1 MSSRQKSFFEQD
13 HGSKSKARWQGNRSF
28 DRKPSMNE
36 ATSKPAPPPKPPI
49 QPSTETRSKLKA
61 FEFARHPDK
70 ENDTSTTAPASPV
83 KQLEAPSSPIKTVQD
98 RPLPSTPAMR
108 LPLADL
114 IGNAEDAL
122 RRPTPQEESPVEE
135 IGWIANSSHP
145 DLTPRQRRRR
155 PQSSSP
161 VSSSQNDVADLP
173 DANLPL
179 SAFKTPKADPA
190 AELWTRYATARNPD
204 DTPIEKRIPLFAHLM
219 NDSSPRSAPRTPGGS
234 VGGLRRWAS
243 CGLEF
248 PSSRVKRRR
257 VNGIFRDNN
266 NNNTDPGDLSAA
278 KPLSRVGMLVE
289 KVQESLAHKDLPS
302 SSSPLP
308 DKGEFPSVHMA
319 TSDHQQSQPRSAR
332 SSQQY
337 SYQHEDTE
345 FDDADITLD
354 DIADIQPTAAVQN
367 NSMSNTTIMNTI
379 DEDDDE
385 FGDDEFGDDLDVDEI
400 ENAVS
405 FFESR
410 PGTSNGQ
417 FTSQPNTCAIAQSHP
432 PLPPSAP
439 PPQQQQQQQQP
450 QTFDLTGF
458 SDDDDDDEFGGS
470 DLDEEQFAQ
479 AEMAATQALE
489 ASTSASS
496 TTQKSRAIQ
505 RYLVK
510 QVIDG
515 QYTDLRGRQQPEK
528 VLFVEDE
535 VQKRNKAITLRQSW
549 LETHC
554 APGSYVHVVGHFNK
568 SAQITIDDAENLII
582 VHPDHLISAT
592 VVADSFECIRRAVLQ
607 DRVKA
612 TSRSS
617 EPSVYGSMLHEIF
630 QEAMKSNDWDQDSLN
645 DLVGKTVGKYLESLF
660 ELGHE
665 DTNKAFEH
673 LKSKMPEMSSWAK
686 VFVKAKPG
694 PDALAEDRGG
704 KKIRVSITKLL
715 DVEEHVWSPTY
726 GLKGNIDATV
736 QVRMEDEQ
744 GQRALTVPFEVKTG
758 RNTTNTSHRAQ
769 TALYT
774 LLLSDRYD
782 LDVIYGLLYYMENS
796 SVTRIPAIRHELRH
810 MIMQRNELA
819 CYVRERLQ
827 LPPMIQDER
836 KCGRCYA
843 KTECFL
849 YHKLAEDGTAE
860 SAGVKEKFN
869 DLVGKLQ
876 PIHQDFFK
884 KWDNLL
890 TKEESELM
898 KFRRELWTMLS
909 TEREKLGRCFSEV
922 VIEKGS
928 MKELNDMTK
937 INRYR
942 YTLIK
947 RKPPPGFSFTESQIT
962 IGEPIVISSEKGH
975 FALANGYVT
984 KLSKGRITVA
994 VDRRLHNARQKQADF
1009 DANTN
1014 QTFSG
1019 IMEVGREDEPSQ
1031 NAQGVEETPIIYRL
1045 DKDEFSNGMATVR
1058 NNLLALMDDNV
1069 FRSAEL
1075 RKLIVENTDPEF
1087 KTEPAAYALSGP
1099 ASQLQINKDQ
1109 RAAIDKVMSAKDY
1122 ALVLGMPGTG
1132 KTTTIAHIIRALVAR
1147 GKSVLLT
1154 SYTHTA
1160 VDNILLKLRDS
1171 DASILRLGTLAKIH
1185 PEVQEFAH
1193 LAATPKQSM
1202 EELEDTYMKPQVVA
1216 TTCLGVNHQLFQRR
1230 AFDYCIVDEASQITL
1245 PVCLGPI
1252 RMAKTFVLVGDH
1264 YQLPPL
1270 VQNREAQEGGLDI
1283 SLFKLLSDRHPE
1295 SVVNLEHQY
1304 RMCEE
1309 VQLLS
1314 KTLIYSGRLKCGNE
1328 AVATRT
1334 LRIPSPDGLM
1344 KYHSEPQGSWSV
1356 DRNLCLGPAQS
1367 NCWISDLLSPQR
1379 KVVFANTDTLCPVP
1393 KETVMGSRI
1402 VNAVEATLLVQLV
1415 LSLIAQGIS
1424 PTEIGVITFYRS
1436 QLALL
1441 RQLLKPYPE
1450 ASGVEMHTADKFQG
1464 RDKEVVFI
1472 SCVRSNDTGNVGDLL
1487 RDWRRINV
1495 AFTRARSKMV
1505 ILGSKETLSANE
1517 LLEKFLKLVDSK
1529 GWIYNLPKL
1538 AERGHNFQDTIGASL
1553 ATQKT
1558 PAKTPAKKRDVEG
1571 DEEEGA
1577 TEAKKR
1583 RRHHNPHA
1591 QRKGIEDFLCGS
1603 AEKTVY
1609 HNENSKMNKPFKV
1622 PEKVG
1627 KIGTKALF
1635 GKSQASGKRPVL
1647 MDIVN
1652 DALGGLE

>member
-13 HGSKSKARWQGNRSF
+13 HGSKVGIRHPKTRRQKTNPRQSKARWQGNRSF

-49 QPSTETRSKLKA
+49 QPSTETKSKLKA

-204 DTPIEKRIPLFAHLM
+204 DTPIEKRIPSFAHLM

-319 TSDHQQSQPRSAR
+319 TSDHQQSQTRSER

-337 SYQHEDTE
+337 CYQHEDTE

-367 NSMSNTTIMNTI
+367 NPMSNTTIMNTI

-439 PPQQQQQQQQP
+439 PPQQQQP

-496 TTQKSRAIQ
+496 SRAIQ

-528 VLFVEDE
+528 
-535 VQKRNKAITLRQSW
+535 
-549 LETHC
+549 
-554 APGSYVHVVGHFNK
+554 
-568 SAQITIDDAENLII
+568 
-582 VHPDHLISAT
+582 
-592 VVADSFECIRRAVLQ
+592 

-686 VFVKAKPG
+686 V
-694 PDALAEDRGG
+694 
-704 KKIRVSITKLL
+704 ITKLL

-736 QVRMEDEQ
+736 QVRMEDEL

-819 CYVRERLQ
+819 CYVQ
-827 LPPMIQDER
+827 
-836 KCGRCYA
+836 
-843 KTECFL
+843 
-849 YHKLAEDGTAE
+849 
-860 SAGVKEKFN
+860 
-869 DLVGKLQ
+869 
-876 PIHQDFFK
+876 
-884 KWDNLL
+884 
-890 TKEESELM
+890 
-898 KFRRELWTMLS
+898 
-909 TEREKLGRCFSEV
+909 
-922 VIEKGS
+922 
-928 MKELNDMTK
+928 
-937 INRYR
+937 
-942 YTLIK
+942 
-947 RKPPPGFSFTESQIT
+947 SQIT

-994 VDRRLHNARQKQADF
+994 VDRRLHNARRKQADF

-1245 PVCLGPI
+1245 P
-1252 RMAKTFVLVGDH
+1252 
-1264 YQLPPL
+1264 
-1270 VQNREAQEGGLDI
+1270 
-1283 SLFKLLSDRHPE
+1283 
-1295 SVVNLEHQY
+1295 
-1304 RMCEE
+1304 
-1309 VQLLS
+1309 
-1314 KTLIYSGRLKCGNE
+1314 
-1328 AVATRT
+1328 
-1334 LRIPSPDGLM
+1334 
-1344 KYHSEPQGSWSV
+1344 
-1356 DRNLCLGPAQS
+1356 
-1367 NCWISDLLSPQR
+1367 R

-1558 PAKTPAKKRDVEG
+1558 PAKTPAKKRDMEG

-1577 TEAKKR
+1577 AEAKKR

-1591 QRKGIEDFLCGS
+1591 QRKGIEDFLSGS

-1609 HNENSKMNKPFKV
+1609 HNENSKINKPFKV

>member
-1 MSSRQKSFFEQD
+1 MSSSRQKSFFEQD

-28 DRKPSMNE
+28 DKNPSTNE
-36 ATSKPAPPPKPPI
+36 ATNKPLPSTKPPI
-49 QPSTETRSKLKA
+49 QPSTETKSKLKA
-61 FEFARHPDK
+61 FEFTRHPDK
-70 ENDTSTTAPASPV
+70 ENPSTITTAPLSPV
-83 KQLEAPSSPIKTVQD
+83 KHAQAPSSPIKTVQD

-161 VSSSQNDVADLP
+161 VTSSQNDASDLL
-173 DANLPL
+173 DSNLPQ
-179 SAFKTPKADPA
+179 SAFKTPRADPA

-204 DTPIEKRIPLFAHLM
+204 ETPIEKRIPSLAHLM

-266 NNNTDPGDLSAA
+266 NPQDPSVA

-289 KVQESLAHKDLPS
+289 KVQESLAHKDIPS

-308 DKGEFPSVHMA
+308 DKGEFPRIHKP
-319 TSDHQQSQPRSAR
+319 TSDHQRSQPPSAH

-337 SYQHEDTE
+337 SYQHEDAE
-345 FDDADITLD
+345 FDDTDITLD
-354 DIADIQPTAAVQN
+354 DMAEIQPDNTTQN
-367 NSMSNTTIMNTI
+367 NSMTNTTVMNTI

-385 FGDDEFGDDLDVDEI
+385 FGDDFGDDLDAEEM

-417 FTSQPNTCAIAQSHP
+417 FISQPNTCAIAQPDQPS
-432 PLPPSAP
+432 PPSAP
-439 PPQQQQQQQQP
+439 APPQQDQQQKP

-470 DLDEEQFAQ
+470 DLDEEQLVQ
-479 AEMAATQALE
+479 AEIDATQALE

-496 TTQKSRAIQ
+496 VRISNLPR
-505 RYLVK
+505 
-510 QVIDG
+510 
-515 QYTDLRGRQQPEK
+515 
-528 VLFVEDE
+528 VLLVEDE
-535 VQKRNKAITLRQSW
+535 VHNLNKTITLRQSW

-554 APGSYVHVVGHFNK
+554 APGSYVHVVGRFSK
-568 SAQITIDDAENLII
+568 IGQITIDDAENLII

-630 QEAMKSNDWDQDSLN
+630 QEAMKANEWEQDSLN
-645 DLVGKTVGKYLESLF
+645 ELVGKTVGKYLESLF
-660 ELGHE
+660 ELGHK
-665 DTNKAFEH
+665 DTNKAYEH

-736 QVRMEDEQ
+736 QVLMEDEQ
-744 GQRALTVPFEVKTG
+744 GSRALTVPFEVKTG

-796 SVTRIPAIRHELRH
+796 SITRIPAIRHELRH

-849 YHKLAEDGTAE
+849 YHKLAEDGTTE

-869 DLVGKLQ
+869 ELVGKLQ
-876 PIHQDFFK
+876 PVHQDFFK
-884 KWDNLL
+884 KWDTLL

-928 MKELNDMTK
+928 MKELEDMTK

-942 YTLIK
+942 YTLVK
-947 RKPPPGFSFTESQIT
+947 KEPPPGFSFTESQIT

-975 FALANGYVT
+975 FALANGYVI
-984 KLSKGRITVA
+984 KVSRGRITVA

-1009 DANTN
+1009 DTNIN

-1031 NAQGVEETPIIYRL
+1031 NAEGIEEAPIVYRL

-1058 NNLLALMDDNV
+1058 NNLLALMDDNI
-1069 FRSAEL
+1069 FRSADL
-1075 RKLIVENTDPEF
+1075 RKLIVEDTDPVF
-1087 KTEPAAYALSGP
+1087 KPEPAAYALSGP
-1099 ASQLQINKDQ
+1099 ASQLQINRDQ

-1171 DASILRLGTLAKIH
+1171 DASVLRLGTLAKIH

-1216 TTCLGVNHQLFQRR
+1216 TTCLGVNHQLFQQRV
-1230 AFDYCIVDEASQITL
+1230 FDYCIVDEASQITL

-1314 KTLIYSGRLKCGNE
+1314 KTLIYSGRLKCGND
-1328 AVATRT
+1328 AVASRT
-1334 LRIPSPDGLM
+1334 LNVPTPDGIM
-1344 KYHSEPQGSWSV
+1344 RYHSEPQGSWSL
-1356 DRNLCLGPAQS
+1356 DRNLCLGPTQGK
-1367 NCWISDLLSPQR
+1367 CWLSDILSPSR

-1393 KETVMGSRI
+1393 KETAVGSRI
-1402 VNAVEATLLVQLV
+1402 VNATEAQLLTQLV
-1415 LSLIAQGIS
+1415 LSLISQGV
-1424 PTEIGVITFYRS
+1424 PPNEIGVIAFYRS

-1441 RQLLKPYPE
+1441 RQLLKSHPE

-1487 RDWRRINV
+1487 RDWRRLNV

-1505 ILGSKETLSANE
+1505 VLGSKETLTSNE
-1517 LLEKFLKLVDSK
+1517 LLEKFLKLVESN

-1538 AERGHNFQDTIGASL
+1538 AERGHNFQDGLGVSL

-1558 PAKTPAKKRDVEG
+1558 PAKSPCKRDLAGSLEDNEDG
-1571 DEEEGA
+1571 
-1577 TEAKKR
+1577 KKR
-1583 RRHHNPHA
+1583 RRNPHA
-1591 QRKGIEDFLCGS
+1591 QRKGIEDYLSGS
-1603 AEKTVY
+1603 PAARSVY
-1609 HNENSKMNKPFKV
+1609 HRDNSKINKPFKV
-1622 PEKVG
+1622 PDKVG
-1627 KIGTKALF
+1627 KVGTKALF
-1635 GKSQASGKRPVL
+1635 GKEHSSSKRPVL

-1652 DALGGLE
+1652 DALGGIE

>member
-1 MSSRQKSFFEQD
+1 M
-13 HGSKSKARWQGNRSF
+13 
-28 DRKPSMNE
+28 
-36 ATSKPAPPPKPPI
+36 
-49 QPSTETRSKLKA
+49 
-61 FEFARHPDK
+61 
-70 ENDTSTTAPASPV
+70 
-83 KQLEAPSSPIKTVQD
+83 
-98 RPLPSTPAMR
+98 
-108 LPLADL
+108 
-114 IGNAEDAL
+114 
-122 RRPTPQEESPVEE
+122 
-135 IGWIANSSHP
+135 
-145 DLTPRQRRRR
+145 
-155 PQSSSP
+155 
-161 VSSSQNDVADLP
+161 
-173 DANLPL
+173 
-179 SAFKTPKADPA
+179 
-190 AELWTRYATARNPD
+190 
-204 DTPIEKRIPLFAHLM
+204 
-219 NDSSPRSAPRTPGGS
+219 
-234 VGGLRRWAS
+234 
-243 CGLEF
+243 
-248 PSSRVKRRR
+248 
-257 VNGIFRDNN
+257 
-266 NNNTDPGDLSAA
+266 
-278 KPLSRVGMLVE
+278 
-289 KVQESLAHKDLPS
+289 
-302 SSSPLP
+302 
-308 DKGEFPSVHMA
+308 
-319 TSDHQQSQPRSAR
+319 
-332 SSQQY
+332 
-337 SYQHEDTE
+337 
-345 FDDADITLD
+345 
-354 DIADIQPTAAVQN
+354 
-367 NSMSNTTIMNTI
+367 
-379 DEDDDE
+379 
-385 FGDDEFGDDLDVDEI
+385 
-400 ENAVS
+400 
-405 FFESR
+405 
-410 PGTSNGQ
+410 
-417 FTSQPNTCAIAQSHP
+417 
-432 PLPPSAP
+432 
-439 PPQQQQQQQQP
+439 
-450 QTFDLTGF
+450 
-458 SDDDDDDEFGGS
+458 
-470 DLDEEQFAQ
+470 
-479 AEMAATQALE
+479 
-489 ASTSASS
+489 
-496 TTQKSRAIQ
+496 
-505 RYLVK
+505 
-510 QVIDG
+510 QV
-515 QYTDLRGRQQPEK
+515 L
-528 VLFVEDE
+528 LVEDE
-535 VQKRNKAITLRQSW
+535 VHSRNKTITLRQTW

-554 APGSYVHVVGHFNK
+554 APGSYVHVVGRFSK
-568 SAQITIDDAENLII
+568 TGQITIDDAENLII

-630 QEAMKSNDWDQDSLN
+630 QEAMKANAWEQDSLN
-645 DLVGKTVGKYLESLF
+645 ELVGKTVSKYLESLF
-660 ELGHE
+660 ELGHK
-665 DTNKAFEH
+665 DTNKAYEH

-736 QVRMEDEQ
+736 QVLMEDEQ
-744 GQRALTVPFEVKTG
+744 GSRALTVPFEVKTG

-796 SVTRIPAIRHELRH
+796 SIARIPAIRHELRH

-849 YHKLAEDGTAE
+849 YHKLAEDGTTE
-860 SAGVKEKFN
+860 SAGVKVKFN
-869 DLVGKLQ
+869 ELVGKLQ
-876 PIHQDFFK
+876 PVHQDFFK
-884 KWDNLL
+884 KWDTLL

-928 MKELNDMTK
+928 MRELEDMTK

-942 YTLIK
+942 YTLVK
-947 RKPPPGFSFTESQIT
+947 KEPPPGFSFTESQIT
-962 IGEPIVISSEKGH
+962 VGEPIVISSEKGH

-984 KLSKGRITVA
+984 KVSRGRITVA

-1009 DANTN
+1009 DTNTN

-1031 NAQGVEETPIIYRL
+1031 NAEGIEEAPIVYRL

-1058 NNLLALMDDNV
+1058 NNLLALMDDNI
-1069 FRSAEL
+1069 FRSADL
-1075 RKLIVENTDPEF
+1075 RKLIVENTDPVF
-1087 KTEPAAYALSGP
+1087 KPEPAAYALSGP
-1099 ASQLQINKDQ
+1099 ASQLQINEDQ

-1171 DASILRLGTLAKIH
+1171 DASVLRLGTLAKIH

-1216 TTCLGVNHQLFQRR
+1216 TTCLGVNHQLFQQRV
-1230 AFDYCIVDEASQITL
+1230 FDYCIVDEASQITL

-1295 SVVNLEHQY
+1295 SVANLEHQY

-1314 KTLIYSGRLKCGNE
+1314 KTLIYSGRLKCGND
-1328 AVATRT
+1328 AVASRT
-1334 LRIPSPDGLM
+1334 LKVPTPDGM
-1344 KYHSEPQGSWSV
+1344 MRYHSEPQGSWSL
-1356 DRNLCLGPAQS
+1356 DRNLCLGPAEGQ
-1367 NCWISDLLSPQR
+1367 CWLSEVLSPSR

-1393 KETVMGSRI
+1393 KETAVGSRI
-1402 VNAVEATLLVQLV
+1402 VNATEAQLLTQLV
-1415 LSLIAQGIS
+1415 LSLISQGV
-1424 PTEIGVITFYRS
+1424 PPNEIGVIAFYRS

-1441 RQLLKPYPE
+1441 RQLLKSHPE

-1487 RDWRRINV
+1487 RDWRRLNV

-1505 ILGSKETLSANE
+1505 VLGSKETLTSNE
-1517 LLEKFLKLVDSK
+1517 LFEKFLKLVESN
-1529 GWIYNLPKL
+1529 GWIYDLPKL
-1538 AERGHNFQDTIGASL
+1538 AERGHNFQDVLGMSL
-1553 ATQKT
+1553 ATQRT
-1558 PAKTPAKKRDVEG
+1558 PAKSPCKRDLAGNLEDSEDG
-1571 DEEEGA
+1571 
-1577 TEAKKR
+1577 KKR
-1583 RRHHNPHA
+1583 RRNPHA
-1591 QRKGIEDFLCGS
+1591 QRKGIEDYLSGS
-1603 AEKTVY
+1603 PAARSVY
-1609 HNENSKMNKPFKV
+1609 HRDNSKMNKPFKM

-1627 KIGTKALF
+1627 KVGTKALF
-1635 GKSQASGKRPVL
+1635 GKENSSSKRPVL

-1652 DALGGLE
+1652 DALGGIE

>member
-1 MSSRQKSFFEQD
+1 
-13 HGSKSKARWQGNRSF
+13 
-28 DRKPSMNE
+28 MNE
-36 ATSKPAPPPKPPI
+36 ATNKPAALPTKPPS
-49 QPSTETRSKLKA
+49 QPSTETNSKLKA

-70 ENDTSTTAPASPV
+70 ENGNTTILASAPLSQD
-83 KQLEAPSSPIKTVQD
+83 KQAQAPSSPIKTVQD
-98 RPLPSTPAMR
+98 KPLPSTPAMR

-145 DLTPRQRRRR
+145 DLTPRQRRQR

-161 VSSSQNDVADLP
+161 VNSSQNDPSDLP
-173 DANLPL
+173 DANLPQ
-179 SAFKTPKADPA
+179 SAFKTPRADPA
-190 AELWTRYATARNPD
+190 ADLWTRYATGRNPD
-204 DTPIEKRIPLFAHLM
+204 DTPIEKRIPSFAHLM

-266 NNNTDPGDLSAA
+266 NNNNNPQDPSVA

-289 KVQESLAHKDLPS
+289 KVQESLAHKDIPS

-308 DKGEFPSVHMA
+308 DK
-319 TSDHQQSQPRSAR
+319 AR

-337 SYQHEDTE
+337 SYQNDDTE
-345 FDDADITLD
+345 FDDTEITLD
-354 DIADIQPTAAVQN
+354 DIAEIQQTGIAQED
-367 NSMSNTTIMNTI
+367 SMATTTIMNTI
-379 DEDDDE
+379 DEDDE
-385 FGDDEFGDDLDVDEI
+385 FDDDEFGDDLDVDEI

-417 FTSQPNTCAIAQSHP
+417 FESQPNTCTIAQHDSP
-432 PLPPSAP
+432 QLQISAP
-439 PPQQQQQQQQP
+439 PPQVQNQP

-458 SDDDDDDEFGGS
+458 SDDDDEDDDEFGGS
-470 DLDEEQFAQ
+470 EFDEEHLVQ

-496 TTQKSRAIQ
+496 SRAIQ

-515 QYTDLRGRQQPEK
+515 QYTDPRGRQQAEK

-535 VQKRNKAITLRQSW
+535 AQKRNKTITLRQTW

-554 APGSYVHVVGHFNK
+554 APGSYVHVVGHF
-568 SAQITIDDAENLII
+568 SRSGQITIDDAQNLII

-617 EPSVYGSMLHEIF
+617 EPSVYGNMLHEIF
-630 QEAMKSNDWDQDSLN
+630 QEAMKMNDWDQDSLN
-645 DLVGKTVGKYLESLF
+645 ELVGKTVSKYLESLF

-673 LKSKMPEMSSWAK
+673 LRSKMPEMSSWAK

-736 QVRMEDEQ
+736 QVLMEDEQ
-744 GQRALTVPFEVKTG
+744 GSRALTVPFEVKTG
-758 RNTTNTSHRAQ
+758 RNTTSTSHRAQ

-849 YHKLAEDGTAE
+849 YHKLAEDGTTE

-869 DLVGKLQ
+869 ELVGKLQ

-928 MKELNDMTK
+928 MRELNDMTK

-947 RKPPPGFSFTESQIT
+947 KEPPAGFSFTESQIT
-962 IGEPIVISSEKGH
+962 TGEPIVISSEKGH

-984 KLSKGRITVA
+984 KVSKGRITVA

-1009 DANTN
+1009 DTNIN

-1031 NAQGVEETPIIYRL
+1031 NAQGVEEASIIYRL

-1069 FRSAEL
+1069 FRSADL
-1075 RKLIVENTDPEF
+1075 RKLIVENKDPGF
-1087 KTEPAAYALSGP
+1087 KPEPAAYALSGP

-1109 RAAIDKVMSAKDY
+1109 RAAIDKVMSAQDY

-1171 DASILRLGTLAKIH
+1171 GASILRLGTLAKIH

-1193 LAATPKQSM
+1193 LAATPKHSM

-1252 RMAKTFVLVGDH
+1252 RMAKTFILVGDH

-1283 SLFKLLSDRHPE
+1283 SLFKLLSDRHPV

-1328 AVATRT
+1328 AVADRT
-1334 LRIPSPDGLM
+1334 LKVPTPDGLM
-1344 KYHSEPQGSWSV
+1344 KYHSEPSGSRSI
-1356 DRNLCLGPAQS
+1356 DRNLCLGPSQGH
-1367 NCWISDLLSPQR
+1367 CWISDILFPSH

-1393 KETVMGSRI
+1393 KETAVGSRI
-1402 VNAVEATLLVQLV
+1402 VNATEAQLLVQLV

-1424 PTEIGVITFYRS
+1424 PAEIGVIAFYRS

-1441 RQLLKPYPE
+1441 RQLLKPHPE

-1487 RDWRRINV
+1487 KDWRRINV

-1505 ILGSKETLSANE
+1505 VLGSKETLSHNE
-1517 LLEKFLKLVDSK
+1517 LLEKFLKLVESK

-1538 AERGHNFQDTIGASL
+1538 AERGHCFQDGIGGSL
-1553 ATQKT
+1553 ATQRT
-1558 PAKTPAKKRDVEG
+1558 PAKTPAKR
-1571 DEEEGA
+1571 
-1577 TEAKKR
+1577 EAFDDNDAAFGRKKI
-1583 RRHHNPHA
+1583 RHDNYNNPLA
-1591 QRKGIEDFLCGS
+1591 QRKGIEDFLDLT
-1603 AEKTVY
+1603 AEKSVY
-1609 HNENSKMNKPFKV
+1609 NRSDNSKMNKPFKV
-1622 PEKVG
+1622 AE
-1627 KIGTKALF
+1627 KIGNKKRLF
-1635 GKSQASGKRPVL
+1635 EKEQESGKRSVL

-1652 DALGGLE
+1652 DALSGVE

>member
-1 MSSRQKSFFEQD
+1 MSSSRQKSFFEQG
-13 HGSKSKARWQGNRSF
+13 HSSKSKPWQGNRSF
-28 DRKPSMNE
+28 DKKPSTNE
-36 ATSKPAPPPKPPI
+36 ATARPAPPAKPPI
-49 QPSTETRSKLKA
+49 QPSTETKSKLKA

-70 ENDTSTTAPASPV
+70 ENPSTIAAPLSLV
-83 KQLEAPSSPIKTVQD
+83 KQAQPPSSPTKIA
-98 RPLPSTPAMR
+98 PSTPAMR

-155 PQSSSP
+155 PHSSSP
-161 VSSSQNDVADLP
+161 VTSSQNDASDLP
-173 DANLPL
+173 DANLPQ
-179 SAFKTPKADPA
+179 SAFKTPRADPA

-204 DTPIEKRIPLFAHLM
+204 DTPIEKRMPSLAHLM

-266 NNNTDPGDLSAA
+266 NPQDPSVA

-289 KVQESLAHKDLPS
+289 KVQESLAHKDIPS

-308 DKGEFPSVHMA
+308 DKGEFPTIQKPM
-319 TSDHQQSQPRSAR
+319 SDHQRSQPLSAR

-337 SYQHEDTE
+337 SYQHEDAE
-345 FDDADITLD
+345 FDDTDITLD
-354 DIADIQPTAAVQN
+354 DMAEMQQNNTTQN
-367 NSMSNTTIMNTI
+367 NSMTSTTIMNTI

-385 FGDDEFGDDLDVDEI
+385 FGDDFGDDLDDEEI

-417 FTSQPNTCAIAQSHP
+417 FLSQQNTCTIAQLDQ
-432 PLPPSAP
+432 PLPTLVP
-439 PPQQQQQQQQP
+439 PPQQLQEQQRP

-458 SDDDDDDEFGGS
+458 SDDDDDDDDEFGGS
-470 DLDEEQFAQ
+470 DLDEEQLVQ
-479 AEMAATQALE
+479 AEMDATQALE

-496 TTQKSRAIQ
+496 VHYSKVARHSTVLGEA
-505 RYLVK
+505 
-510 QVIDG
+510 VIDG
-515 QYTDLRGRQQPEK
+515 QYTDPRGRQQAEK

-535 VQKRNKAITLRQSW
+535 VQKRNKSITLRQSW

-554 APGSYVHVVGHFNK
+554 APGSYVHVVGRFNK
-568 SAQITIDDAENLII
+568 LGQITVDDAENLII

-607 DRVKA
+607 DRVKT

-630 QEAMKSNDWDQDSLN
+630 QEAMKTNEWDQDSL
-645 DLVGKTVGKYLESLF
+645 DELVGKTVGKYLESLF
-660 ELGHE
+660 ELDHK
-665 DTNKAFEH
+665 DTNEAYEH
-673 LKSKMPEMSSWAK
+673 LKSKMPEMSSWAR

-736 QVRMEDEQ
+736 QVLMEDDQ
-744 GQRALTVPFEVKTG
+744 GKRALTVPFEVKTG

-843 KTECFL
+843 KTVCFL
-849 YHKLAEDGTAE
+849 YHKLAEDGTTE

-869 DLVGKLQ
+869 ELVGKLQ
-876 PIHQDFFK
+876 PVHQDFFK

-928 MKELNDMTK
+928 MRELNDMTK

-942 YTLIK
+942 YTLVK
-947 RKPPPGFSFTESQIT
+947 KEPPSGFSFTESQIT

-984 KLSKGRITVA
+984 KVSRGRITVA

-1009 DANTN
+1009 DTNTN

-1031 NAQGVEETPIIYRL
+1031 NAQGVEETPIVYRL

-1069 FRSAEL
+1069 FHCADL
-1075 RKLIVENTDPEF
+1075 RKLIVEDTAPVF
-1087 KTEPAAYALSGP
+1087 KPEPAAYALSGP

-1132 KTTTIAHIIRALVAR
+1132 KTTTIAHIIRALVTR

-1216 TTCLGVNHQLFQRR
+1216 TTCLGVNHQLFQKRV
-1230 AFDYCIVDEASQITL
+1230 FDYCIVDEASQITL

-1252 RMAKTFVLVGDH
+1252 RMANTFVLVGDH

-1328 AVATRT
+1328 AVASRT
-1334 LRIPSPDGLM
+1334 LKIPTPDGIM
-1344 KYHSEPQGSWSV
+1344 RYHSEPQGSWSL
-1356 DRNLCLGPAQS
+1356 DRNLCLGPAQGS
-1367 NCWISDLLSPQR
+1367 CWISDLLSPSR
-1379 KVVFANTDTLCPVP
+1379 KVVFANTDTLCPVS
-1393 KETVMGSRI
+1393 KETAVGSRI
-1402 VNAVEATLLVQLV
+1402 VNATEAQLLTQLV
-1415 LSLIAQGIS
+1415 LSLIAQGV
-1424 PTEIGVITFYRS
+1424 PPNEIGVITFYRS

-1441 RQLLKPYPE
+1441 RQLLKSHPE

-1487 RDWRRINV
+1487 RDWRRLNV

-1505 ILGSKETLSANE
+1505 VLGSKETLSSNE
-1517 LLEKFLKLVDSK
+1517 LLDKFLKLVDSK

-1538 AERGHNFQDTIGASL
+1538 AERGHNFQDVLGVSL

-1558 PAKTPAKKRDVEG
+1558 PAKSPCKRDLLDGVE
-1571 DEEEGA
+1571 DIEGS
-1577 TEAKKR
+1577 KKR
-1583 RRHHNPHA
+1583 RRNPHA
-1591 QRKGIEDFLCGS
+1591 QRKGIEDFLSGS
-1603 AEKTVY
+1603 PGTKSVY
-1609 HNENSKMNKPFKV
+1609 HRDNSKINKPFKV

-1627 KIGTKALF
+1627 KVGTKALF
-1635 GKSQASGKRPVL
+1635 GKEQSSSKRPVL

-1652 DALGGLE
+1652 DALGGIE

>member
-49 QPSTETRSKLKA
+49 QPSTETKSKLKA

-204 DTPIEKRIPLFAHLM
+204 DTPIEKRIPSFAHLI

-385 FGDDEFGDDLDVDEI
+385 FGDDLDVDEI

-432 PLPPSAP
+432 PLPPSA

-496 TTQKSRAIQ
+496 LSVIKTTQKSRAIQ

-869 DLVGKLQ
+869 DL
-876 PIHQDFFK
+876 
-884 KWDNLL
+884 
-890 TKEESELM
+890 
-898 KFRRELWTMLS
+898 
-909 TEREKLGRCFSEV
+909 
-922 VIEKGS
+922 
-928 MKELNDMTK
+928 
-937 INRYR
+937 
-942 YTLIK
+942 
-947 RKPPPGFSFTESQIT
+947 IT

-1334 LRIPSPDGLM
+1334 LKIPSPDGLM

-1558 PAKTPAKKRDVEG
+1558 PAKTPAKKRNVEG